1 MAEDLRELVFLSVKC
16 ALCDWNPAQFEE
28 IGEGYDGISSMV
40 ASSINTDSSLE
51 VIASVLITVLGA
63 QNLKSVDFDSCLS
76 CAASIKEYM
85 KI

>member
-1 MAEDLRELVFLSVKC
+1 MFLSVKC
-16 ALCDWNPAQFEE
+16 ALCDWNPAQFED
-28 IGEGYDGISSMV
+28 IGDGYDGISSMV
-40 ASSINTDSSLE
+40 ASSVNTESSLE

-63 QNLKSVDFDSCLS
+63 QNLDSVDFDSCLS